1 MKKILL
7 NEPYGMEQATLD
19 GDKTKTRRVIP
30 QTILDYVPLY
40 QQEYYEN
47 TLQSISVE
55 DAILNMVGP
64 EKMFRRYVYQVG
76 EIVAIAQSYKK
87 LANDRNHEIR
97 SKIMENSFKV
107 REPFRGAGFENK
119 MFVKAE
125 HMPHHIKITGIRV
138 EHLQDITDE
147 DCLKEGIQ
155 VLKGGFR
162 NQDAYT
168 FKGDKVWFKTPR
180 KAFAALI
187 NKVSK
192 KGTWHDNP
200 LVFVYSYEL
209 ID

>member
-1 MKKILL
+1 
-7 NEPYGMEQATLD
+7 
-19 GDKTKTRRVIP
+19 
-30 QTILDYVPLY
+30 
-40 QQEYYEN
+40 
-47 TLQSISVE
+47 
-55 DAILNMVGP
+55 MVGP